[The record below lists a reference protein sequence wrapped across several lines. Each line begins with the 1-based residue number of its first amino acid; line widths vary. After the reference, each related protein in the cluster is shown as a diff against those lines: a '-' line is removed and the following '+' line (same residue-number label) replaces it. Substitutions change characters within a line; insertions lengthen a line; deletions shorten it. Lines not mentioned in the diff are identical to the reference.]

1 MDKGLEIGEL
11 ADVIGVTSD
20 SVINWEIREVKPR
33 RKYQRK
39 LGKVLNIKL

>member
-1 MDKGLEIGEL
+1 MDKGLEIEEL

-33 RKYQRK
+33 KESLKK
-39 LGKVLNIKL
+39 LTRTLDFL